1 MILKYKILVTLIV
14 MTLSFNAVSALG
26 LALAPSEIQI
36 DNGLKGTEYV
46 KTLVI
51 INTGDSP
58 MIYSL
63 NSSGDMVTW
72 ISYYEMTDLEQ
83 QISSIKI
90 DGKDKRTLA
99 VKIRIPDD
107 AANGNYSSSLVAEST
122 PEDVESGSAVKLKM
136 SSLLNVSVIGDEI
149 LSGIVKSITISDTEE
164 SYPLIINV
172 EFQNNGN
179 VIATPLIEAE
189 IYSKVNPEILIDNII
204 FAQEEVRLNE
214 KKVIQVSWDTR
225 GQSFGDYTAEIT
237 VSLGGKVLQT
247 TNKYFEILPLG
258 TLSRSGQITEIYI
271 TGDQSI
277 NNPVKIN
284 ADFINTGRINAQGKF
299 FGEIYNKDKLID
311 TIQSEESIVPISGTK
326 TFSGYFTPESS
337 GNYVIK
343 GKVVFGGKET
353 DIVEY
358 PFEVK
363 GDKSI
368 PGFEGIYLLMMLLA
382 LFAVNRKN
390 KK

>member
-1 MILKYKILVTLIV
+1 MMLKYKILVTLIV
-14 MTLSFNAVSALG
+14 MTLSFNTVSALG

-51 INTGDSP
+51 INTGDIP

-122 PEDVESGSAVKLKM
+122 PEDVASGSAVKLKM

-189 IYSKVNPEILIDNII
+189 IYSKVYPEILIDNII

-214 KKVIQVSWDTR
+214 KKVIQVLWDTR
-225 GQSFGDYTAEIT
+225 GQSLGDYTAEIT

-271 TGDQSI
+271 TGDRSI

-284 ADFINTGRINAQGKF
+284 ADFINTGRINAQAKF
-299 FGEIYNKDKLID
+299 FGEIYNKNKLID

-358 PFEVK
+358 PFDVK

-368 PGFEGIYLLMMLLA
+368 PGFEGIYLIMMLLA
-382 LFAVNRKN
+382 LFALNRKN
-390 KK
+390 

>member
-1 MILKYKILVTLIV
+1 MMLKYKILVTLIV
-14 MTLSFNAVSALG
+14 MTLSFNTVSALG

-51 INTGDSP
+51 INTGDIP

-122 PEDVESGSAVKLKM
+122 PEDVASGSAVKLKM

-214 KKVIQVSWDTR
+214 KKVIQVLWDTR
-225 GQSFGDYTAEIT
+225 GQSLGDYTAEIT

-271 TGDQSI
+271 TGDRSI

-284 ADFINTGRINAQGKF
+284 ADFINTGRINAQAKF
-299 FGEIYNKDKLID
+299 FGEIYNKNKLID

-358 PFEVK
+358 PFDVK

-368 PGFEGIYLLMMLLA
+368 PGFEGIYLIMMLLA
-382 LFAVNRKN
+382 LFALNRKN
-390 KK
+390 

>member
-179 VIATPLIEAE
+179 VIATPLIESK
-189 IYSKVNPEILIDNII
+189 IYLKVNPEILIDNII

-284 ADFINTGRINAQGKF
+284 ADFINTGRINAQAKF

>member
-1 MILKYKILVTLIV
+1 
-14 MTLSFNAVSALG
+14 MTLSFNTVSALG

-122 PEDVESGSAVKLKM
+122 PEDVASGSAVKLKM

-204 FAQEEVRLNE
+204 FAQEGVRLNE

-225 GQSFGDYTAEIT
+225 GQSLGDYTVEIT

-258 TLSRSGQITEIYI
+258 TLSRTGQITEIYI
-271 TGDQSI
+271 TGDRSI

>member
-1 MILKYKILVTLIV
+1 MKMMLKYKILVTLIV
-14 MTLSFNAVSALG
+14 MTLSFNTVSALG

-51 INTGDSP
+51 INTGDIP

-122 PEDVESGSAVKLKM
+122 PEDVASGSAVKLKM

-214 KKVIQVSWDTR
+214 KKVIQVLWDTR
-225 GQSFGDYTAEIT
+225 GQSLGDYTAEIT

-271 TGDQSI
+271 TGDRSI

-284 ADFINTGRINAQGKF
+284 ADFINTGRINAQAKF
-299 FGEIYNKDKLID
+299 FGEIYNKNKLID

-358 PFEVK
+358 PFDVK

-368 PGFEGIYLLMMLLA
+368 PGFEGIYLIMMLLA
-382 LFAVNRKN
+382 LFALNRKN
-390 KK
+390 

>member
-179 VIATPLIEAE
+179 VIATPLIESK

-284 ADFINTGRINAQGKF
+284 ADFINTGRINAQAKF

>member
-1 MILKYKILVTLIV
+1 MLKYKILVTLVV
-14 MTLSFNAVSALG
+14 MIFSFNVVSALG
-26 LALAPSEIQI
+26 LALAPSEIEI

-46 KTLVI
+46 KTLII

-72 ISYYEMTDLEQ
+72 ISYYEMTDLGQ

-90 DGKDKRTLA
+90 DGNDKKTLA

-107 AANGNYSSSLVAEST
+107 ASNGNYSTSLVVEST
-122 PEDVESGSAVKLKM
+122 PEDIESGSAVKLKM
-136 SSLLNVSVIGDEI
+136 SSLLNVSVTGDQI

-164 SYPLIINV
+164 SYPFIINV

-179 VIATPLIEAE
+179 VMATPLIEAK
-189 IYSKVNPEILIDNII
+189 IYSKINPEILIDNVI

-225 GQSFGDYTAEIT
+225 GQSLGDYIAEIT

-247 TNKYFEILPLG
+247 DIKNFEILPLG

-271 TGDQSI
+271 TGDRSI

-284 ADFINTGRINAQGKF
+284 ADFINTGRINTQAKF

-358 PFEVK
+358 PFDVN

-382 LFAVNRKN
+382 LFALNRKN

>member
-1 MILKYKILVTLIV
+1 MMLKYKILVTLVV
-14 MTLSFNAVSALG
+14 MIISFNVVSALG
-26 LALAPSEIQI
+26 LALAPSEIEI

-46 KTLVI
+46 KTLII

-72 ISYYEMTDLEQ
+72 ISYYEMTDLGQ

-90 DGKDKRTLA
+90 DGNDKKTLA

-107 AANGNYSSSLVAEST
+107 ASNGNYSTSLVVEST
-122 PEDVESGSAVKLKM
+122 PEDIESGSAVKLKM
-136 SSLLNVSVIGDEI
+136 SSLLNVSVTGDQI

-164 SYPLIINV
+164 SYPFIINV

-179 VIATPLIEAE
+179 VIATPLIEAK

-204 FAQEEVRLNE
+204 FAQEEVKLNE

-225 GQSFGDYTAEIT
+225 GQSLGDYIAEIT
-237 VSLGGKVLQT
+237 VSLGGKVLQFDIK
-247 TNKYFEILPLG
+247 NFEILPLG

-271 TGDQSI
+271 TGDRSI
-277 NNPVKIN
+277 NNPIKIN
-284 ADFINTGRINAQGKF
+284 ADFINTGRINAQAKF
-299 FGEIYNKDKLID
+299 FGEIYNKDQLID
-311 TIQSEESIVPISGTK
+311 TVQSEESIVPISGTK

-353 DIVEY
+353 
-358 PFEVK
+358 
-363 GDKSI
+363 

-382 LFAVNRKN
+382 LFALNRKKI

>member
-1 MILKYKILVTLIV
+1 MLKYKILVTLVV
-14 MTLSFNAVSALG
+14 MIFSFNVVSALG
-26 LALAPSEIQI
+26 LALAPSEIEI

-46 KTLVI
+46 KTLII

-72 ISYYEMTDLEQ
+72 ISYYEMTDLGQ

-90 DGKDKRTLA
+90 DGNDKKTLA

-107 AANGNYSSSLVAEST
+107 ASNGNYSTSLVVEST
-122 PEDVESGSAVKLKM
+122 PEDIESGSAVKLKM
-136 SSLLNVSVIGDEI
+136 SSLLNVSVTGDQI

-164 SYPLIINV
+164 SYPFIINV

-179 VIATPLIEAE
+179 VIATPLIEAK
-189 IYSKVNPEILIDNII
+189 IYSKINPEILIDNVI

-225 GQSFGDYTAEIT
+225 GQSLGDYIAEIT

-247 TNKYFEILPLG
+247 DIKNFEILPLG

-271 TGDQSI
+271 TGDRSI

-284 ADFINTGRINAQGKF
+284 ADFINTGRINTQAKF
-299 FGEIYNKDKLID
+299 FGEIYNKAAQKHLVVILLRNHLE
-311 TIQSEESIVPISGTK
+311 IMLLRERW
-326 TFSGYFTPESS
+326 FS
-337 GNYVIK
+337 
-343 GKVVFGGKET
+343 
-353 DIVEY
+353 VE
-358 PFEVK
+358 K
-363 GDKSI
+363 KQI
-368 PGFEGIYLLMMLLA
+368 LWNILLM
-382 LFAVNRKN
+382 
-390 KK
+390 